1 MFTRHVSH
9 QLAALIDGQLAEQEA
24 RHVEIHATQ
33 CARCRAEREQ
43 VSFGMEILEQLPLVE
58 APDAVWVSI
67 EAALREHRSR
77 KTWAVHWWRLAFAA
91 SLVLALAGG
100 AYWRAARQSGMRW
113 EVERIEGSH
122 TRGAGHIGAGEWVE
136 TDSRSSASVKVG
148 QMGSVEVAPNTR
160 LRVATARPGE
170 HRLSL
175 VRGE

>member
-91 SLVLALAGG
+91 SLVLALAIGV
-100 AYWRAARQSGMRW
+100 YWRAAPQSGLRLA
-113 EVERIEGSH
+113 VVP
-122 TRGAGHIGAGEWVE
+122 IGCSPVPRPR
-136 TDSRSSASVKVG
+136 TLRPPSSTPTTSRSTPPPYIPHTPS
-148 QMGSVEVAPNTR
+148 
-160 LRVATARPGE
+160 
-170 HRLSL
+170 
-175 VRGE
+175 